1 MSLSKFNGN
10 GTLPSLLDDFV
21 GKDMEDLQT
30 WSWPLMTRSR
40 VGSVVP
46 SVNIREDNDNF
57 YLEVAAPG
65 MKKKDFS
72 ITLDNG
78 RLTISTEHKEE
89 HEEKGKGDRYMKR
102 EFSYHSFSRSFWL
115 PDTCEQER
123 IEARYTDGVLHVTV
137 PKKEEAKP
145 KAPRQIKIS

>member
-1 MSLSKFNGN
+1 MSLTKFNGN

-30 WSWPLMTRSR
+30 WSWPLMSRSR

-65 MKKKDFS
+65 MKKKDFN
-72 ITLDNG
+72 IMLDNG
-78 RLTISTEHKEE
+78 RLTISTERKEE

-115 PDTCEQER
+115 PDTCEQEQ

-145 KAPRQIKIS
+145 KAPRQIKIN

>member
-1 MSLSKFNGN
+1 MSLTKFNGN
-10 GTLPSLLDDFV
+10 GTLPSLLDEFV
-21 GKDMEDLQT
+21 GKDMEGLHS
-30 WSWPLMTRSR
+30 WSWPAMSRSR

-65 MKKKDFS
+65 MKKKDFNVV
-72 ITLDNG
+72 LDNG
-78 RLTISTEHKEE
+78 RLTIYSEKREE
-89 HEEKGKGDRYMKR
+89 NEEKDEQKRFMKR
-102 EFSYHSFSRSFWL
+102 EFSYHAFSRSFWL

-123 IEARYTDGVLHVTV
+123 IEARYTDGILHLTV

-145 KAPRQIKIS
+145 KAPRQIKIT